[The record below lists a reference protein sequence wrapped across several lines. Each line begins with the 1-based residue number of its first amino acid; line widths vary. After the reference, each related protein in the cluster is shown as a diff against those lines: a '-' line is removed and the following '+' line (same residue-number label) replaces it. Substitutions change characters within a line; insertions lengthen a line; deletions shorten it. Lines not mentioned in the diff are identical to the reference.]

1 MPTVFY
7 GFIKI
12 APNGTRDWILSA
24 TANGK
29 MGVALAAPILC
40 YQPLKYSDWA
50 LTYNM
55 FRFQQGKCK

>member
-1 MPTVFY
+1 MEKVIVVVGPTGV
-7 GFIKI
+7 GK
-12 APNGTRDWILSA
+12 T
-24 TANGK
+24 K